1 MNYRKA
7 TLDDIKDLSEIR
19 KKQLI
24 DEGSSPDK
32 DIDQNLYEFFYN
44 KLKDNSLVEWVL
56 EDNKT
61 IIATGAVL
69 FCELPPSYI
78 NKSGVR
84 AYVTNMYTSPE
95 YRGQGIATNML
106 KRILEECKLRK
117 VEKIFLSASKMGRPV
132 YLKFGFKE
140 SDEWLQMDTFK

>member
-56 EDNKT
+56 EDSQT

-78 NKSGVR
+78 NKSGIR

-117 VEKIFLSASKMGRPV
+117 VEKIFLSA
-132 YLKFGFKE
+132 
-140 SDEWLQMDTFK
+140 